1 MLTQED
7 LRQPALEVMM
17 DYPEDQEPTD
27 LEATAEDLQGREEMV
42 LAEDLALVLTELT
55 PALDL
60 LILEEM
66 EEDRHLVDR
75 VDYLEIIRDQ
85 ELVD

>member
-1 MLTQED
+1 VVTQED
-7 LRQPALEVMM
+7 LLRPALEVIMQG
-17 DYPEDQEPTD
+17 QEPMD
-27 LEATAEDLQGREEMV
+27 LEETAEDLQGKEEMV

-55 PALDL
+55 PTQDL

-66 EEDRHLVDR
+66 EEDPDLE
-75 VDYLEIIRDQ
+75 YPEIIRDQ

>member
-1 MLTQED
+1 MQG
-7 LRQPALEVMM
+7 
-17 DYPEDQEPTD
+17 QEPMD
-27 LEATAEDLQGREEMV
+27 LEETAEDLQGKEEMV

-55 PALDL
+55 PTQDL

-66 EEDRHLVDR
+66 EEDPDLE
-75 VDYLEIIRDQ
+75 YLEIIRDQ

>member
-1 MLTQED
+1 
-7 LRQPALEVMM
+7 
-17 DYPEDQEPTD
+17 
-27 LEATAEDLQGREEMV
+27 MV
-42 LAEDLALVLTELT
+42 LAEDLALVQTELT
-55 PALDL
+55 LALDL

-75 VDYLEIIRDQ
+75 VDSLEIIRDQ

>member
-1 MLTQED
+1 MQG
-7 LRQPALEVMM
+7 
-17 DYPEDQEPTD
+17 QEPMD
-27 LEATAEDLQGREEMV
+27 LEETAEDLQGKEEMV

-55 PALDL
+55 PTQDL

-66 EEDRHLVDR
+66 EEDPDLE
-75 VDYLEIIRDQ
+75 YPEIIRDQ

>member
-1 MLTQED
+1 MEG
-7 LRQPALEVMM
+7 
-17 DYPEDQEPTD
+17 QEPMD
-27 LEATAEDLQGREEMV
+27 LEETAEDLQGKEEMV

-55 PALDL
+55 PTQDL

-66 EEDRHLVDR
+66 EEDPDLE
-75 VDYLEIIRDQ
+75 YPEIIRDQ

>member
-1 MLTQED
+1 MQG
-7 LRQPALEVMM
+7 
-17 DYPEDQEPTD
+17 QEPMD
-27 LEATAEDLQGREEMV
+27 LEETAEDLQGKEEMV

-55 PALDL
+55 PTPDL

-66 EEDRHLVDR
+66 EEDPDLE
-75 VDYLEIIRDQ
+75 YLETIRDQ